1 MGKRRKR
8 GQSGKLR
15 SSETGTIETLEEMA
29 DVPVGFSDHST
40 GVEAAKVAI
49 GNGAAL
55 IEKHFTIDRRLPGP
69 DQEVSIEPDELSDLC
84 KFATLYHET
93 STKKNGLADEEVEIK
108 QWAQHSIVTTETVC
122 QGEKLTEDN
131 TTTKR
136 PGTGLSA
143 DRYFQSITS
152 TPL

>member
-1 MGKRRKR
+1 
-8 GQSGKLR
+8 
-15 SSETGTIETLEEMA
+15 MA

-84 KFATLYHET
+84 KFATLYSDT
-93 STKKNGLADEEVEIK
+93 SSKRDGLADEEIEIK
-108 QWAQHSIVTTETVC
+108 HWAQHSIVTTEMVC
-122 QGEKLTEDN
+122 QGEKLTEEN

-136 PGTGLSA
+136 PGTGLPARQYFETLGRYVTSTIPKDTVVTSA
-143 DRYFQSITS
+143 DIEK
-152 TPL
+152 